1 MCEKKKISILWFKRD
16 LRLQDHQAL
25 VEAVKFKL
33 PIILLYNFEPMLL
46 NDAHYDDRHFQF
58 VWQSIQDINKQL
70 KKYKTSV
77 FVVSQNM
84 ILSLIELSKLY
95 DIQRIFSH
103 EETGIAI
110 TYKRD
115 KSVKE
120 FCKNNDIIWEEFQ
133 NNGVQRGRKNRK
145 NWAKEWHQFMESP
158 QENIVFD
165 KTCFIP
171 TSELNKHKDRFQ
183 SYKAKKTNKSFQD
196 GGELKAH
203 ETLQSFLNERISLY
217 AKSISKPE
225 ESRTGCSRLSPYLA
239 WGNLSIRQAYQA
251 AVEIKEKTT
260 SKKQLS
266 AFASR
271 LRWHCHFIQKFEM
284 EDSMETVSINRGYIA
299 MKKKVNKAYIEAW
312 KEGKTGYPLVD
323 ACMRCLNATGYINFR
338 MRAMLVSFFTHHL
351 WQPWQEATYHLG
363 RQFLDFEPGIHFPQ
377 IQMQAGVTGIN
388 TLRVYN
394 PVKQS
399 KEHDPDGLFIKK
411 WLPELSNCPK
421 QFIHEPWLMSLLE
434 QQLYQFVI
442 EDKYFMPI
450 VNISESAKRAKDT
463 IWEFKKKKE
472 VEVESLRILE
482 KHTIPNSKRS

>member
-1 MCEKKKISILWFKRD
+1 MCKKKKISILWFKRD
-16 LRLQDHQAL
+16 LRLQDHKAL
-25 VEAVKFKL
+25 VEAVKYKL
-33 PIILLYNFEPMLL
+33 PILLLYNFEPMLL
-46 NDAHYDDRHFQF
+46 NDSHYSERHFQF
-58 VWQSIQDINKQL
+58 VWQSIQEINKQL

-95 DIQRIFSH
+95 DIHTIFSH
-103 EETGIAI
+103 EETGIGI

-120 FCKNNDIIWEEFQ
+120 FCNNNNIIWEEFQ
-133 NNGVQRGRKNRK
+133 NNGVQRGRKNRE
-145 NWAKEWHQFMESP
+145 NWVKEWYQFMECP
-158 QENIVFD
+158 LEHIDYD
-165 KTCFIP
+165 KVNFIS
-171 TSELNKHKDRFQ
+171 TSELKEHKDRFQ
-183 SYKAKKTNKSFQD
+183 AYKAKKANKNFQD
-196 GGELKAH
+196 GGEYKAH
-203 ETLQSFLNERISLY
+203 ETLNSFLNERIRLY
-217 AKSISKPE
+217 SKSISKPE

-251 AVEIKEKTT
+251 ALDIKEETT

-284 EDSMETVSINRGYIA
+284 EDSMETASINRGYKA
-299 MKKKVNKAYIEAW
+299 MKKKINRAYIEAW

-323 ACMRCLNATGYINFR
+323 ACMRCLNTTGYINFR

-351 WQPWQEATYHLG
+351 WQPWQEATSHLG
-363 RQFLDFEPGIHFPQ
+363 QQFLDFEPGIHFSQ

-442 EDKYFMPI
+442 TEKYFMPI
-450 VNISESAKRAKDT
+450 VNITETAKRAKDA

-482 KHTIPNSKRS
+482 KHTIPNARRS